1 MKSQLSQ
8 FEESLVVVER
18 MPKPGQLHKLSRG
31 DQRPAHTAAK
41 ENSMRNR
48 QETNRRIL

>member
-31 DQRPAHTAAK
+31 DQRPAGKPIEIQHCCK
-41 ENSMRNR
+41 GE
-48 QETNRRIL
+48 